1 MMHLSETVRGN
12 GGSHRG
18 YPRLVLSQTRQLRF
32 SRLRQKGQWTH
43 LGSLCPLEA
52 EFVDGVDLR
61 LKVYDAERGSRV
73 QVCFAG
79 SKIRT

>member
-1 MMHLSETVRGN
+1 MKAQMMHLSETVRGN

-52 EFVDGVDLR
+52 EFVDIG
-61 LKVYDAERGSRV
+61 V
-73 QVCFAG
+73 QVWWTKTWMV
-79 SKIRT
+79 SI